1 MGKRHEKIGIKQVIR
16 PEWMDHVLSMLL
28 AGMDPESIRAELK
41 SYLADKKQSGGT
53 GERGEKT
60 YRMAIAPLSA
70 WFDPEEELL
79 DFRDRA
85 LTMASKL
92 PQKQWLPLH
101 WAVLSAAYPFWFNAA
116 TQTGRLLNLQEQITQ
131 RQIFNRLKEQYG
143 DRETV
148 SRNARYTIR
157 SFVAWGVLKDSD
169 SRGCYEK
176 SGTLMVQDRNLAILL
191 LEAALHA
198 NPEGK
203 GSLEL
208 LVNAPA
214 FFPFQLP
221 TLTGDIVAKR
231 VPIIDVVRH
240 GLDDELLKL
249 GKRKPRL

>member
-1 MGKRHEKIGIKQVIR
+1 MGIKHEKIGIKQVIR

-28 AGMDPESIRAELK
+28 AGMGPESIRAELK

-53 GERGEKT
+53 GKRGEKT

-79 DFRDRA
+79 DFRNRA
-85 LTMASKL
+85 LQMASKL

-101 WAVLSAAYPFWFNAA
+101 WAVLSAAYPFWFNVA
-116 TQTGRLLNLQEQITQ
+116 TQTGRLLNLQERITQ

-169 SRGCYEK
+169 SKGCYEK
-176 SGTLMVQDRNLAILL
+176 FNPFVVQDLDLAILL
-191 LEAALHA
+191 LEAALYA

-203 GSLEL
+203 GTLKL
-208 LVNAPA
+208 LVNTPA
-214 FFPFQLP
+214 FFPFRLP
-221 TLTGDIVAKR
+221 VLNGNLIVQRASG
-231 VPIIDVVRH
+231 INVVH
-240 GLDDELLKL
+240 SGFDDELLKL
-249 GKRKPRL
+249 